1 MTHIAKSLITNTL
14 VTKTLLSAAAVVTP
28 AMALAHNEHESSNLM
43 AGLLHFF
50 SSPDHLLSV
59 IALVG
64 VGAYMVYRSTKAD
77 SE

>member
-1 MTHIAKSLITNTL
+1 MTHIAKSLITKTL
-14 VTKTLLSAAAVVTP
+14 VSAAAVVTP

-59 IALVG
+59 IALVSVAG
-64 VGAYMVYRSTKAD
+64 YLFYRSTKAD

>member
-1 MTHIAKSLITNTL
+1 MTHIAKSLITKTL
-14 VTKTLLSAAAVVTP
+14 VSAAAVVTP
-28 AMALAHNEHESSNLM
+28 AMALAHNEHESSNLV

-64 VGAYMVYRSTKAD
+64 VAGYLFYRSTKAD